1 MDNHDILSE
10 VFSTLKLSSHLSFAA
25 ELRGDFAVEI
35 PEGQRR
41 IRFHLARQGRCWV
54 AVSGTEAVELTEGDL
69 AIVPNGAAQIVASDP
84 QLPSV
89 PLPDVVASGALADGV
104 LTFGDSGP
112 ATRLL
117 CGFCRFDEAIDH
129 PVLSGLPSLMVVRQ
143 RDLGAEPWAA
153 AALRLMAL
161 EADLNAAGTAGI
173 LTRLLEIVFM
183 QSVRRM
189 TASLEEDANG
199 FIAALSDAQLSRAL
213 HAIHSEP
220 QTVWTIGALAK
231 LAGMSRARFA
241 ERFTALVGV
250 PPIGYLTTWR
260 LMKARALLADT
271 ALDMAEIAERCG
283 YASVPSFT
291 RRFKQAFGL
300 GPGAYRRSAH

>member
-1 MDNHDILSE
+1 MDKQDILSE
-10 VFSTLKLSSHLSFAA
+10 VFLTLKLSSHLSFAA

-41 IRFHLARQGRCWV
+41 IRFHLARQGRCWI
-54 AVSGTEAVELTEGDL
+54 AVSGADPVELTEGDL
-69 AIVPNGAAQIVASDP
+69 AIVPNGATQIVASDLRVP
-84 QLPSV
+84 AV
-89 PLPDVVASGALADGV
+89 PLPKVVASGALSDGV
-104 LTFGDSGP
+104 LSFGSDGP

-129 PVLSGLPSLMVVRQ
+129 PVLSGLPRLMVARQ

-153 AALRLMAL
+153 AALRLMSL
-161 EADLNAAGTAGI
+161 EADLNAAGMDGI

-189 TASLEEDANG
+189 TASLEEGANG

-220 QTVWTIGALAK
+220 QASWTIGALAK

-250 PPIGYLTTWR
+250 PPISYLTAWR

-271 ALDMAEIAERCG
+271 GLDMAEIAERCG
-283 YASVPSFT
+283 YASVPSFS

-300 GPGAYRRSAH
+300 GPGTYRRAAR